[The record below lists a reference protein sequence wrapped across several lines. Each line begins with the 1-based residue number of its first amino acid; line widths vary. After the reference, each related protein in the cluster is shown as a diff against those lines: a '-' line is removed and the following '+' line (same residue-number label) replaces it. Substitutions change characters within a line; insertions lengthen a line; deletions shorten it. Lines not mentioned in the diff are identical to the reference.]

1 MTVKISV
8 NVDKLLRKIN
18 DLRRR
23 AGDRERAARVYYTA
37 DHSVPVHEDWP
48 IARRPT
54 NFTVGGP
61 KFLERP
67 ARERR
72 DGIAAVIF
80 DTLRR
85 GFSMGEAVLR
95 GARFLREISQNEYCP
110 VDTGELR
117 DSAGERLE
125 D

>member
-1 MTVKISV
+1 MKVQIEGLT
-8 NVDKLLRKIN
+8 KLLKQIKKMK
-18 DLRRR
+18 DG
-23 AGDRERAARVYYTA
+23 ATDSQRAARVYYTA
-37 DHSVPVHEDWP
+37 PHAVPVHEDFP

-54 NFTVGGP
+54 QFKTGGA
-61 KFLERP
+61 KFLEKP

-72 DGIAAVIF
+72 NEIAAVIF

-110 VDTGELR
+110 VDTGALR

>member
-8 NVDKLLRKIN
+8 NVDKLLRKIDN
-18 DLRRR
+18 LRRR

-37 DHSVPVHEDWP
+37 GHSVPVHEDWP
-48 IARRPT
+48 VARRPT
-54 NFTVGGP
+54 NFAVGGP
-61 KFLERP
+61 KFLETP
-67 ARERR
+67 AREMR
-72 DGIAAVIF
+72 GELGKVIF
-80 DTLRR
+80 ETLAS
-85 GFSMGEAVLR
+85 GFSMGEALLR
-95 GARFLREISQNEYCP
+95 AARTLRQASQARCP